1 MKPDLTDAEV
11 SLIREKIQ
19 EKYGKVAASP
29 GGSFRY
35 PTGEEG
41 LRKLGY
47 PEEMITALP
56 QAVLDS
62 FCGVGNPFSL
72 GALSPGEA
80 VLDIG
85 CGTGVDALMAAML
98 VGPQGR
104 VVGIDVTAEMIA
116 TARSNLSLL
125 ALRNVSFQVGPAES
139 LPFPDEE
146 FDAVISNGVF
156 NLTLDK
162 EKALREAYRVLKP
175 GGRFLIADMALVA
188 GLPPEQAGKAE
199 NWYQ

>member
-19 EKYGKVAASP
+19 EKYVKVAAYP

-47 PEEMITALP
+47 PEEIITALP

-85 CGTGVDALMAAML
+85 CGTGVDALMAAMM

-125 ALRNVSFQVGPAES
+125 SLRNVSFQVGPAES

-156 NLTLDK
+156 NLTLEK

-188 GLPPEQAGKAE
+188 DLPPEQAGKAE

>member
-1 MKPDLTDAEV
+1 MKPDLTDTEV

-29 GGSFRY
+29 AGCFRY

-47 PEEMITALP
+47 PQEMITALP

-85 CGTGVDALMAAML
+85 CGTGVDALAAAMM

-125 ALRNVSFQVGPAES
+125 SLRNVSFQVGTAES

-175 GGRFLIADMALVA
+175 GGRFFIADMVLVA
-188 GLPPEQAGKAE
+188 DLPPEQAGKAE